1 MDDQAAEVEGHLSKA
16 DHLIANGK
24 DRRALAQLWIARAE
38 ARGNSD
44 AIREVLAA
52 AAALEK
58 HVSSKKRAELDELV
72 EVLHRDMHSLRAKK
86 GQSPSGTVP

>member
-1 MDDQAAEVEGHLSKA
+1 MDEQSAEVEGHLSKA
-16 DHLIANGK
+16 DHLIARGK
-24 DRRALAQLWIARAE
+24 DGRALAQLWIAEAQ

-58 HVSSKKRAELDELV
+58 HVSSKQRAELDELV
-72 EVLHRDMHSLRAKK
+72 EVLHRDMHSLR
-86 GQSPSGTVP
+86 